1 MKIKIT
7 EDQLDKV
14 KEQESYKKML
24 FKYWDKVGAGITDNM
39 SKLFGIDYH
48 GGLKNQTGVRMSD
61 VQRWLTEYLGVDKAQ
76 EIAMGFFDKKIHTI
90 DNCGGYEFD
99 FTIDNVED
107 DGRQFI
113 VTVTV
118 DDINGEVMLMLVDGT
133 LHKLR
138 AARDSDDY
146 GWEIENEIEDCIYDY
161 IIENVEDKTGISFV
175 MDSIN
180 YKSDIGV

>member
-24 FKYWDKVGAGITDNM
+24 FKYWDKVGPGLTDTM
-39 SKLFGIDYH
+39 TKLFGFQYH
-48 GGLKNQTGVRMSD
+48 GGLKNQTGIRMVD

-76 EIAMGFFDKKIHTI
+76 EIAMEFFNKKEHTI
-90 DNCGGYEFD
+90 NKCGGYEFN

-107 DGRQFI
+107 DGAQFI

-118 DDINGEVMLMLVDGT
+118 DDINGTVILLEDGT
-133 LHKLR
+133 LHKLEE
-138 AARDSDDY
+138 ARNSDDY
-146 GWEIENEIEDCIYDY
+146 GWEIESEIEDCIHEY
-161 IIENVEDKTGISFV
+161 ISDNVEDKTGISFV

-180 YKSDIGV
+180 YKSDIG

>member
-1 MKIKIT
+1 MRIKIT

-14 KEQESYKKML
+14 KQQESYKKML
-24 FKYWDKVGAGITDNM
+24 FKYWDKVGPGITDNT
-39 SKLFGIDYH
+39 SKLFGFDASP
-48 GGLKNQTGVRMSD
+48 GTENKTGVRMVD

-76 EIAMGFFDKKIHTI
+76 EIAMEFFNKKEHTI
-90 DNCGGYEFD
+90 DKCGGYEFN

-107 DGRQFI
+107 DGKQFI

-118 DDINGEVMLMLVDGT
+118 DDIDGEVMLMMTDGT

-138 AARDSDDY
+138 DARDSDDY

-161 IIENVEDKTGISFV
+161 ISENVENKTGISFV
-175 MDSIN
+175 IGSIN
-180 YKSDIGV
+180 YKSNIG

>member
-1 MKIKIT
+1 MRIKIT

-24 FKYWDKVGAGITDNM
+24 FKYWDKVGPGLTDTM
-39 SKLFGIDYH
+39 TKLFGFQYH
-48 GGLKNQTGVRMSD
+48 GGLKNQTGIRMVD

-76 EIAMGFFDKKIHTI
+76 EIAMEFFDKKEHSI
-90 DNCGGYEFD
+90 DNCGSYEFN

-107 DGRQFI
+107 DGAQFI

-118 DDINGEVMLMLVDGT
+118 DDINGTVILLEDGT
-133 LHKLR
+133 LHKLEE
-138 AARDSDDY
+138 ARNSDDY
-146 GWEIENEIEDCIYDY
+146 GWEIESEIEDCIYEY
-161 IIENVEDKTGISFV
+161 ISKNVENKTGISFV

-180 YKSDIGV
+180 YKSDIG